1 MIGASHRAPTTPFP
15 TWAPSSESAL
25 VVLCLPPS
33 PSELRR
39 LEYPY
44 EAWISVARV
53 CMLCGCASVS
63 ERALLCLFLCV
74 SRCFRG
80 ETVRTAYSTCSD
92 VDTRGHAHSCAH
104 QRINDAFALAGGFR
118 NTCGCARRADVCAV
132 LCLLHSTLYLRCHP
146 STSADYCAAE
156 LDNPGLTCVPLT
168 QDRIAGLW
176 AYYGPTDTCE
186 ARRMRMPGPHA
197 PCCARCCGGLA
208 CCAAC
213 ALCVRALHARAHVCM
228 CVCSFLERRKES

>member
-1 MIGASHRAPTTPFP
+1 M
-15 TWAPSSESAL
+15 
-25 VVLCLPPS
+25 
-33 PSELRR
+33 
-39 LEYPY
+39 
-44 EAWISVARV
+44 
-53 CMLCGCASVS
+53 
-63 ERALLCLFLCV
+63 
-74 SRCFRG
+74 SRCSRG

-92 VDTRGHAHSCAH
+92 VDTRGHTHSCAH

-132 LCLLHSTLYLRCHP
+132 LCLLHRWLFVRCNP
-146 STSADYCAAE
+146 SWTSDYCAAE
-156 LDNPGLTCVPLT
+156 LDNPGLTCVPAVQEIIYCLV
-168 QDRIAGLW
+168 RRM

-228 CVCSFLERRKES
+228 CVCSSLERRKGCWMHDALLLRDIAMRAKKYLVVRPSAAYIVGTQICRGSGPSTLCWVVPNSFLNISYPV

>member
-1 MIGASHRAPTTPFP
+1 
-15 TWAPSSESAL
+15 
-25 VVLCLPPS
+25 
-33 PSELRR
+33 
-39 LEYPY
+39 
-44 EAWISVARV
+44 
-53 CMLCGCASVS
+53 MLCGCASVS
-63 ERALLCLFLCV
+63 ERARLCLFLCV

-80 ETVRTAYSTCSD
+80 ETVRTEYSTCSD
-92 VDTRGHAHSCAH
+92 VDTRGHAHSCAR

-132 LCLLHSTLYLRCHP
+132 LCLLHRYLYVRCDP
-146 STSADYCAAE
+146 SWANDYDYCAAE

-176 AYYGPTDTCE
+176 TYYGPTDTCE

-228 CVCSFLERRKES
+228 CVCSSLERRKES

>member
-1 MIGASHRAPTTPFP
+1 M
-15 TWAPSSESAL
+15 
-25 VVLCLPPS
+25 
-33 PSELRR
+33 
-39 LEYPY
+39 
-44 EAWISVARV
+44 
-53 CMLCGCASVS
+53 
-63 ERALLCLFLCV
+63 
-74 SRCFRG
+74 
-80 ETVRTAYSTCSD
+80 RTAYSTCSD

-132 LCLLHSTLYLRCHP
+132 LCLLHSVLYVRCSP
-146 STSADYCAAE
+146 SQSADYCAAE

-168 QDRIAGLW
+168 QDRIAGLSI
-176 AYYGPTDTCE
+176 YYGPTDTCE

-213 ALCVRALHARAHVCM
+213 ALCVRALHARAHVCRKGC
-228 CVCSFLERRKES
+228 CVYDALLLRDIAMRAASGCYIRETPSGLGIIRLITCQYKGTGI

>member
-1 MIGASHRAPTTPFP
+1 M
-15 TWAPSSESAL
+15 
-25 VVLCLPPS
+25 
-33 PSELRR
+33 
-39 LEYPY
+39 
-44 EAWISVARV
+44 
-53 CMLCGCASVS
+53 
-63 ERALLCLFLCV
+63 CLFLCV

-228 CVCSFLERRKES
+228 CVCSSLERRKGCCMHDTLLLRDIAMRAASGCYIRETPSGLGIIRLITCQYKGTGI

>member
-1 MIGASHRAPTTPFP
+1 M
-15 TWAPSSESAL
+15 
-25 VVLCLPPS
+25 
-33 PSELRR
+33 
-39 LEYPY
+39 
-44 EAWISVARV
+44 
-53 CMLCGCASVS
+53 
-63 ERALLCLFLCV
+63 
-74 SRCFRG
+74 
-80 ETVRTAYSTCSD
+80 RTEYSTCSD
-92 VDTRGHAHSCAH
+92 VDTRGHTHSCAH

-132 LCLLHSTLYLRCHP
+132 LCLLHRYLYVRCPP
-146 STSADYCAAE
+146 SWSYDYCAAE

-168 QDRIAGLW
+168 QDRIAGLYI
-176 AYYGPTDTCE
+176 YYGPTDTCE

-228 CVCSFLERRKES
+228 CVCSSLERRKGCCMHDALLLRDIAMRAASGCYTRETPSGLGIIRLITCQYKGTGI